1 MPKGILV
8 DYEWCSGCR
17 ACEMACRVEHDFPKG
32 ENGVVMVQAG
42 PYEVSGGGDEWVWV
56 NMPVFTDQCDLCAA
70 RREAGKLPTCVHH
83 CQAAVMRFGE
93 LTDLQEALA
102 AKPKQVLFSLA

>member
-8 DYEWCSGCR
+8 DYEWCSGCK

-32 ENGVVMVQAG
+32 ENGIQVVQVG
-42 PYEVSGGGDEWVWV
+42 PYQVSSGEDEWVWI

-70 RREAGKLPTCVHH
+70 RRGAGKLPTCVHH
-83 CQAAVMRFGE
+83 CQAAVMTYGE
-93 LTDLQEALA
+93 LADLQEKLT
-102 AKPKQVLFSLA
+102 AKGKQVLFAL

>member
-32 ENGVVMVQAG
+32 ENGIMVTQAG
-42 PYEVSGGGDEWVWV
+42 PYELSEGEDKWVWI
-56 NMPVFTDQCDLCAA
+56 NMPIFTNQCDLCAE
-70 RREAGKLPTCVHH
+70 RTVSGKLPTCVHH

-93 LTDLQEALA
+93 LADLQADLA